1 MSPDARGPLRR
12 RADDGDVDGDGAV
25 GVDER
30 LGARDREPR
39 IRCPRCRWAPRAHDR
54 WQCECLHV
62 WNTFE
67 TRGRCPACAKRWA
80 LTQCLRCH
88 ALSPHEDWYEAPD
101 PT

>member
-1 MSPDARGPLRR
+1 M
-12 RADDGDVDGDGAV
+12 
-25 GVDER
+25 
-30 LGARDREPR
+30 
-39 IRCPRCRWAPRAHDR
+39 
-54 WQCECLHV
+54 